1 MSSINSETVVAFLKL
16 KGWDEVKT
24 DDRYVHLCSPQQEK
38 TDPEILFIPLQKL
51 KNTSFY
57 DLSMQSVVRTIGVI
71 YNLKER
77 DLVQYFTKSIDEIGR
92 EVSFH
97 QAILAHAS

>member
-1 MSSINSETVVAFLKL
+1 MSSINSETVVAFLKV
-16 KGWDEVKT
+16 KGWKQAGR
-24 DDRYVHLCSPQQEK
+24 DDRYVHLCAPQQGDTEQE
-38 TDPEILFIPLQKL
+38 TLYIPVQEL
-51 KNTSFY
+51 KGTSFY

-77 DLVQYFTKSIDEIGR
+77 DLMPYFAKSIDEIGR